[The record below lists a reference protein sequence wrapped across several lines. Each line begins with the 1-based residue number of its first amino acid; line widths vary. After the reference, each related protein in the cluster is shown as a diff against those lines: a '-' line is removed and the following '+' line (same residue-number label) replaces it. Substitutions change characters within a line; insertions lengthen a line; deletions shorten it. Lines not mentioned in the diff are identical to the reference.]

1 MVDINLSLP
10 GERPITLYANV
21 IEPTFDL
28 TISNETAI
36 AGNIKMMIAPS
47 DDGIVGKGELIMNRG
62 PHVGSYLVLLH
73 MQPIDHGMI
82 R

>member
-1 MVDINLSLP
+1 
-10 GERPITLYANV
+10 LYAKI
-21 IEPTFDL
+21 IEPTSDL

-47 DDGIVGKGELIMNRG
+47 DDGMVGKGELIMNRG
-62 PHVGSYLVLLH
+62 PHVGSYRVLLDL
-73 MQPIDHGMI
+73 QPIDYGMM